1 MNKDFKNG
9 IIGLLM
15 FMGIILLLGFV
26 GTYGDDNTLLH
37 GNMSKIFVLVM
48 IVALTILEMYFW
60 KKFSFVK
67 FSIGLSMMNI
77 LILLLIGVV
86 MYMKRG
92 LSDDR
97 NK

>member
-1 MNKDFKNG
+1 MLYHNRVYFDYKMPRTE
-9 IIGLLM
+9 I
-15 FMGIILLLGFV
+15 
-26 GTYGDDNTLLH
+26 TPNTLLH